1 MSEKQNT
8 PEKKFIAGSI
18 SATIW
23 VNKNDDKEY
32 KTISIQRNYK
42 DKDDKWKSTNSMRV
56 NDLPKARLVL
66 DKAFEY
72 LSLKDEVQND

>member
-1 MSEKQNT
+1 MSENQNM

-23 VNKNDDKEY
+23 VNKSEDKEY

-42 DKDDKWKSTNSMRV
+42 DKENKWKSTNSLRV
-56 NDLPKARLVL
+56 NDLPKATLVL
-66 DKAFEY
+66 NKAFEY